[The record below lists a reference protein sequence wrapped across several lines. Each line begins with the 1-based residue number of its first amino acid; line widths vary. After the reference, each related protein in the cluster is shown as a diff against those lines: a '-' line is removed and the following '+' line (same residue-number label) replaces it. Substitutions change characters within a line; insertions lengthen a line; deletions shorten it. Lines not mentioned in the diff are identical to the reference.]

1 LTKVYNQFHD
11 ERCHE
16 ADVARLRELHV
27 AMDEA
32 VAAAY
37 GWDDLRLDHG
47 FHPTRQ
53 GVRFTIAEAARREV
67 LARLLMLNHVR
78 YEEEVRQ
85 GLHDGRKG
93 GKSAKRGRSASE
105 QGVLL
110 PG

>member
-1 LTKVYNQFHD
+1 
-11 ERCHE
+11 
-16 ADVARLRELHV
+16 
-27 AMDEA
+27 
-32 VAAAY
+32 
-37 GWDDLRLDHG
+37 
-47 FHPTRQ
+47 
-53 GVRFTIAEAARREV
+53 
-67 LARLLMLNHVR
+67 MLNHVR